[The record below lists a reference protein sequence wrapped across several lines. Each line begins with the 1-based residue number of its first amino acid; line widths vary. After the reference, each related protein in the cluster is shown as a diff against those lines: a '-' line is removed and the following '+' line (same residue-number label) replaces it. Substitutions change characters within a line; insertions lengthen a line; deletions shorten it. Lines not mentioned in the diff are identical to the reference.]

1 MAQTDFSKKCELL
14 GKVYTDSFYVGRLS
28 PELHEFVSTEAFVL
42 PLAWSLSKGF
52 CEPNDKSY
60 EFINQAY
67 DSYLEIVS
75 VENVN

>member
-1 MAQTDFSKKCELL
+1 MATTDFSNKCEVL
-14 GKVYTDSFYVGRLS
+14 GKLYTDSFYVGRLS

-52 CEPNDKSY
+52 CEPNDKSH

-67 DSYLEIVS
+67 ESYLE
-75 VENVN
+75 NVRVRNDN